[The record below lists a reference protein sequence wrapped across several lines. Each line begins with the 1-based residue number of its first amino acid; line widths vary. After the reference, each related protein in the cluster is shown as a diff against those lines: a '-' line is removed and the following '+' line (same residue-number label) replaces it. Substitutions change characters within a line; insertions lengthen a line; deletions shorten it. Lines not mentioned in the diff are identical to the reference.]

1 VDSAALRRRTVE
13 ELAHCSGKLVLRLED
28 DAPAGDDRAVFNV
41 DIVDPCWI
49 WRDIDLTR
57 GASLTAAV
65 GQVPF
70 NFQIGRDAE
79 AIRRGDAR
87 TADGELEIRTG
98 DCAGEPAAR
107 LPLAAAAASDGVTV
121 IGPVHIAPHA
131 GRGDLCLRFARPR
144 IDPIWTLSWLALGE

>member
-1 VDSAALRRRTVE
+1 MSTPQLERRSYGDALFR
-13 ELAHCSGKLVLRLED
+13 
-28 DAPAGDDRAVFNV
+28 
-41 DIVDPCWI
+41 
-49 WRDIDLTR
+49 
-57 GASLTAAV
+57 ASLTAAV

-87 TADGELEIRTG
+87 SKDGELEIHIG

-107 LPLAAAAASDGVTV
+107 LPLAAAAANDGVTV
-121 IGPVHIAPHA
+121 IGPFRIAPHA

-144 IDPIWTLSWLALGE
+144 IDPIWTLAWVALGE